1 MASLRDLLR
10 VGRKPAPAPAP
21 AEAAPGPEAPILAP
35 AWVRPLFAADL
46 APQLRRDDGAV
57 LVWTIED
64 QGSTAAIT
72 DQFKANAEEYHR
84 RYAHSAH
91 FERLFRQGI
100 EATGITVAE
109 APLILDLGSGSG
121 VNSIVPCQR
130 IFPGARMVATDLSAE
145 LLAMLGAYAADEGAA
160 EEVAADEGR
169 LEGAAADAIVC
180 VQMDAMSGLVA
191 PGVFD
196 LVTGASILHHLQD
209 PQAGLTAAARALKP
223 GGHAIFFEPF
233 NGWGIMRLGFQ
244 WILAEAALRG
254 EPLDP
259 AIDTLLRA
267 TIADI
272 AARSDPDTDTI
283 AFRHMDDKWL
293 FSRAAIEDMAR
304 EAGFAQA
311 RFKPH
316 GAHPTLYRD
325 MGAVQLRLGT
335 GQGDLA
341 FPAWATAILAEV
353 DAAFTRDAKRE
364 LMMEGTIVLTKAR

>member
-10 VGRKPAPAPAP
+10 VGRKPAPTG
-21 AEAAPGPEAPILAP
+21 AAPGPAAPVLASALAPVLTPAGAP

-145 LLAMLGAYAADEGAA
+145 LLAMLGAYAADEG
-160 EEVAADEGR
+160 R
-169 LEGAAADAIVC
+169 LEGGAADAIVC
-180 VQMDAMSGLVA
+180 VRMDAMSALVA

-304 EAGFAQA
+304 EAGFARA

>member
-10 VGRKPAPAPAP
+10 GGRKPAPAPL
-21 AEAAPGPEAPILAP
+21 AADSLAP
-35 AWVRPLFAADL
+35 AWAGPLFATAL
-46 APQLRRDDGAV
+46 VPHLRREDGAV
-57 LVWTIED
+57 LVWTVED
-64 QGSTAAIT
+64 KGSTAAIT

-84 RYAHSAH
+84 RYAHSDH

-100 EATGITVAE
+100 DATGIDVAE

-121 VNSIVPCQR
+121 VNSVVPCR
-130 IFPGARMVATDLSAE
+130 RVFPGARVVATDLSGE
-145 LLAMLGAYAADEGAA
+145 LLAMLGAYAVDDGGA
-160 EEVAADEGR
+160 ET
-169 LEGAAADAIVC
+169 IVC
-180 VQMDAMSGLVA
+180 VTMDAMSEQVR

-196 LVTGASILHHLQD
+196 LVTGASILHHLED
-209 PQAGLTAAARALKP
+209 PQRGLSAAARALKP

-244 WILAEAALRG
+244 WILAEAELRG
-254 EPLDP
+254 EALDP
-259 AIDTLLRA
+259 ALDGLLRA
-267 TIADI
+267 TIADV
-272 AARSDPDTDTI
+272 AARSDPDTTTI

-293 FSRAAIEDMAR
+293 FSRAGIETMAR
-304 EAGFAQA
+304 EAGFSDV

-335 GQGDLA
+335 GQGDLN
-341 FPAWATAILAEV
+341 FPPWADAILANV

-364 LMMEGTIVLTKAR
+364 LMMEGTIVLTKAG

>member
-21 AEAAPGPEAPILAP
+21 AEAAPGPEAPASAPAGAP

-46 APQLRRDDGAV
+46 APQLRRDDGVV

-72 DQFKANAEEYHR
+72 DQFRANAEEYHR

-160 EEVAADEGR
+160 G
-169 LEGAAADAIVC
+169 AIVC

>member
-10 VGRKPAPAPAP
+10 GGRKPAPVAAADPAP
-21 AEAAPGPEAPILAP
+21 P
-35 AWVRPLFAADL
+35 AWARPLFAAPL
-46 APQLRRDDGAV
+46 VPNLRRENGSV
-57 LVWTIED
+57 LVWTLED
-64 QGSTAAIT
+64 QASTATIT

-91 FERLFRQGI
+91 FEKLFRQGI
-100 EATGITVAE
+100 EATGIGVAE

-121 VNSIVPCQR
+121 VNSVVPCQR
-130 IFPGARMVATDLSAE
+130 VFPGARMVATDLSAE
-145 LLAMLGAYAADEGAA
+145 LLAMLAAYAANDRGA
-160 EEVAADEGR
+160 ET
-169 LEGAAADAIVC
+169 IVC
-180 VQMDAMSGLVA
+180 VTMDAMSERVT

-196 LVTGASILHHLQD
+196 LVTGASILHHLED
-209 PQAGLTAAARALKP
+209 PGRGLSAAARALKP

-244 WILAEAALRG
+244 WILAEAQLRG
-254 EPLDP
+254 ETLDP
-259 AIDTLLRA
+259 AIDGLLHA
-267 TIADI
+267 TIADV
-272 AARSDPDTDTI
+272 AARSDPDTGTI

-293 FSRAAIEDMAR
+293 FSRAGIDAMAR
-304 EAGFAQA
+304 EAGFSAVQ
-311 RFKPH
+311 FKPH

-335 GQGDLA
+335 GQTDLA
-341 FPAWATAILAEV
+341 FPDWATAILGEV